1 MQAAAFTNRWASP
14 SPLPDRSRRLIPT
27 TCPPQRPSCWHRW
40 LDRKTGAAEA
50 IVLHPDLRIGNAIT
64 ENDVGLVILKE
75 PVQGIEPAR
84 LAPVGFLDELK
95 TSGLLREGR
104 ELTVVGYGNGL
115 LFPPAVDII
124 TTGLR
129 RFAQAIYGGF
139 NGTWLTLLQNPK
151 AHEGGTNQGDS
162 GGPTFW
168 VDPTTGELTEV
179 GLASRAIDV
188 GFARLQRIDLQSV
201 HDFIDAVIAD
211 VDAEAE

>member
-1 MQAAAFTNRWASP
+1 
-14 SPLPDRSRRLIPT
+14 
-27 TCPPQRPSCWHRW
+27 
-40 LDRKTGAAEA
+40 
-50 IVLHPDLRIGNAIT
+50 LHPDFRIGNAIT

-75 PVQGIEPAR
+75 PVQGVEPVR

-95 TSGLLREGR
+95 KSGLLREGR

-115 LFPPAVDII
+115 LFPPAEDII
-124 TTGLR
+124 TDGLR

-201 HDFIDAVIAD
+201 HDFINAVISE
-211 VDAEAE
+211 VDAQAD